1 MSPEGEEGKGAVPT
15 HTSLPDPALYA
26 EEPAAVWPIAGTRL
40 LSGSITS
47 PPLRFAPVEDDGQ
60 RLALSHIPS
69 IASFLT
75 WWEGPNRIKKQRI
88 AKRWAV
94 AGVALWILVAGFY
107 YASPVIF
114 SAVAALIPPTWEERL
129 GKSAH
134 DQFITAYA
142 ILSRSTAASLE
153 QENTAIDQV
162 MERLSSGMD
171 TKGYQFSVTVL
182 DSPLVNAL
190 ALPGGYIIV
199 FSGLIKDCDGPD
211 ELAGV
216 LAHEMAHVTERH
228 GLSTYL
234 QSVVWDIL
242 VRMTGTS
249 ETAGGKLGGLA
260 LAMMN
265 SNYTRSAE
273 KEADLLAVQR
283 LITAGVN
290 PDGLTR
296 FFDRVNKH
304 TASNDLTD
312 QLFSYFSSHPP
323 LAERSA
329 YILEATAGYGP
340 QAFTPALP
348 PAAWEALQKSV
359 TRKDPE
365 TREQP
370 AEPQPMPRIDS
381 I

>member
-1 MSPEGEEGKGAVPT
+1 M
-15 HTSLPDPALYA
+15 
-26 EEPAAVWPIAGTRL
+26 R
-40 LSGSITS
+40 
-47 PPLRFAPVEDDGQ
+47 
-60 RLALSHIPS
+60 
-69 IASFLT
+69 
-75 WWEGPNRIKKQRI
+75 
-88 AKRWAV
+88 
-94 AGVALWILVAGFY
+94 
-107 YASPVIF
+107 
-114 SAVAALIPPTWEERL
+114 
-129 GKSAH
+129 
-134 DQFITAYA
+134 FITAYA
-142 ILSRSTAASLE
+142 ILSRSTAAPLE

-199 FSGLIKDCDGPD
+199 FSGLIKDCNGPD

-283 LITAGVN
+283 LITAGIN

-359 TRKDPE
+359 TRKGPE
-365 TREQP
+365 THKQP
-370 AEPQPMPRIDS
+370 AEPPPMPRIDS